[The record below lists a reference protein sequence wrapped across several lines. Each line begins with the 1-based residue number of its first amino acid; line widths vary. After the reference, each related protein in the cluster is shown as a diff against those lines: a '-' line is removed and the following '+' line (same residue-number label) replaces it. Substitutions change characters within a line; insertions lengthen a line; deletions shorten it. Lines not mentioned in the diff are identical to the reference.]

1 MLGGPE
7 RINAEPA
14 HSQITVL
21 VVRSGRSISCI
32 GSRVRDRFTIRSA
45 SGSPARPCLGP
56 APRLRYFALAF
67 FLRENRY
74 AHPRARPWSALVR
87 WTGSGVRYA
96 RTPVSLRVY
105 DALRVPGSGAGG
117 PPDPRQTGAQ
127 PWRGPGCWAQSP
139 KPKARSEAPMHPSPP
154 NFNAGTR
161 GHGKRNNRA
170 FPLPFL
176 IEKTSRSCAKNET
189 GKLVRR
195 YRMRLNTLG
204 E

>member
-1 MLGGPE
+1 MVQ
-7 RINAEPA
+7 N
-14 HSQITVL
+14 VL
-21 VVRSGRSISCI
+21 TQNRLTHISLCLWCEVVARYHASGRGFGIVLRS
-32 GSRVRDRFTIRSA
+32 SA

-87 WTGSGVRYA
+87 WTGSGTHGPAGLTTTHYGYPGAVQVA
-96 RTPVSLRVY
+96 RQTP
-105 DALRVPGSGAGG
+105 
-117 PPDPRQTGAQ
+117 PRTGAQ

-170 FPLPFL
+170 FPLFQTKKHL
-176 IEKTSRSCAKNET
+176 VDALKTKLGNSFGGIECVLA
-189 GKLVRR
+189 L
-195 YRMRLNTLG
+195 
-204 E
+204 

>member
-14 HSQITVL
+14 HSHLTVL
-21 VVRSGRSISCI
+21 VVRSGRSISCMLHRRGFGI
-32 GSRVRDRFTIRSA
+32 VFYDR
-45 SGSPARPCLGP
+45 
-56 APRLRYFALAF
+56 RLRDLRRAHAWDRRLAYAILRWR
-67 FLRENRY
+67 LRENRY

-139 KPKARSEAPMHPSPP
+139 KPKARSEAPMHRCTQSHP
-154 NFNAGTR
+154 
-161 GHGKRNNRA
+161 HRNLTERRHARA
-170 FPLPFL
+170 RQT
-176 IEKTSRSCAKNET
+176 K
-189 GKLVRR
+189 
-195 YRMRLNTLG
+195 
-204 E
+204 